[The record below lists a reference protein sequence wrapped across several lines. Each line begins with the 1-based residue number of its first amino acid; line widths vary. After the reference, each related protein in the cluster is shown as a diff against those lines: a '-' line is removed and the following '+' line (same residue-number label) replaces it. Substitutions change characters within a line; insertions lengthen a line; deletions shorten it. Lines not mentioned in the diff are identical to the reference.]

1 MRMPRIFRAYLIPAG
16 IHVNGPQPVEV
27 EIKENVDGSKD
38 VSYIP
43 LAPGEHAVHILF
55 KDNEDIPGSP
65 FMVDVTTSVEDFNPT
80 KV

>member
-1 MRMPRIFRAYLIPAG
+1 MRVPRIFRAYLLPAG

-43 LAPGEHAVHILF
+43 LTTGEHAVHILCNG
-55 KDNEDIPGSP
+55 NEDIPGSP
-65 FMVDVTTSVEDFNPT
+65 FMVDVIAAVEGFNPT